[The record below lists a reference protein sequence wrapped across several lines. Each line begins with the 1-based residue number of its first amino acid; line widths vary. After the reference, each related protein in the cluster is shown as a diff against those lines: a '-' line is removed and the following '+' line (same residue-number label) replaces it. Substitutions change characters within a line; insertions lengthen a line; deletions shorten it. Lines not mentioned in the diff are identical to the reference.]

1 MFDKGDEMKNVF
13 LITITC
19 CVIGLVS
26 GCSEKRLTE
35 HVDQSDPSAPV
46 EELDQKSFE
55 AAISNG
61 VVLVDFWAPWC
72 GPCRMQGPIVE
83 KIAKEVQDFAKVAKL
98 DVDRSPKVARK
109 FGIRSIPTLI
119 IFKDGQP
126 TKRFVGLT
134 KSQDLLSAIEAAR

>member
-13 LITITC
+13 LITIIC

-26 GCSEKRLTE
+26 GCSEKKLTE
-35 HVDQSDPSAPV
+35 PIEQSDPSAPV
-46 EELDQKSFE
+46 KELDEKSFE

-83 KIAKEVQDFAKVAKL
+83 KIAKEVQDFANVAKL
-98 DVDRSPKVARK
+98 NVDRSPKVARR
-109 FGIRSIPTLI
+109 FDIRGIPTLI
-119 IFKDGQP
+119 IFKDGKP